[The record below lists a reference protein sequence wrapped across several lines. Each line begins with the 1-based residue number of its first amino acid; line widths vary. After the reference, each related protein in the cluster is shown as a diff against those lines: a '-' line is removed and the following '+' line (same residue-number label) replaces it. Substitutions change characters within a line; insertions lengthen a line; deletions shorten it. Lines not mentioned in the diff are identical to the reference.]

1 MASKKDKLL
10 NVGLGA
16 GLLGG
21 LLLALKYAV
30 RRPTKSPVPDTI
42 SPAIFA
48 TRVLQTSYGPVVYHE
63 SGSGQPLLFIHNIS
77 PGASSYEWSKV
88 YPDFAG
94 RFRVLA
100 LDMIGFGESA
110 RPDAQLGAED
120 CVRVL
125 AEFIRATCW
134 EQMPV
139 VIGSGLGAGFCAYL
153 ASQHPELVSRLIL
166 FMPTGRN
173 DIGQQRLPLSIR
185 MLSRMPLL
193 NRFAYRNYQSTK
205 TAMRLSL
212 AQSAFFDPS
221 RLTDETVDV
230 FTTCAQQYG
239 AEHAIFNFYTGRFN
253 FDLDSRM
260 KSVTQPV
267 SLLWSE
273 QAVSPPIDTPYHFQK
288 LLSNGSVGI
297 LKNTGTLAAIEDPA
311 QMSACLQEL
320 LTEDLHLFKAE

>member
-21 LLLALKYAV
+21 LLLALKFAV

-63 SGSGQPLLFIHNIS
+63 SGSGQPLLFIHNIA

-110 RPDAQLGAED
+110 RPDAQLAAQD

-166 FMPTGRN
+166 FMPTGQN
-173 DIGQQRLPLSIR
+173 DFGRQRLPFGTR
-185 MLSRMPLL
+185 MLSRFPLL

-205 TAMRLSL
+205 TAMRLAL
-212 AQSAFFDPS
+212 AQSGFSDPS

-239 AEHAIFNFYTGRFN
+239 AEHAIFNFFSGRFN
-253 FDLDSRM
+253 FDLESRM
-260 KSVTQPV
+260 KSVPHPV
-267 SLLWSE
+267 AFLWSE
-273 QAVSPPIDTPYHFQK
+273 QAEFPPVDSAYHFQK
-288 LLSNGSVGI
+288 ILGNSSVGI
-297 LKNTGTLAAIEDPA
+297 LKNAGTLAAIEDPA
-311 QMSACLQEL
+311 QMSAALKEL
-320 LTEDLHLFKAE
+320 LETDLHLFQAE

>member
-21 LLLALKYAV
+21 LLLTLKFAV

-48 TRVLQTSYGPVVYHE
+48 TRVLQTSLGPVVYHE
-63 SGSGQPLLFIHNIS
+63 SGSGQPLIFIHNIA

-94 RFRVLA
+94 RFHVLA
-100 LDMIGFGESA
+100 LDMIGFGEST
-110 RPDAQLGAED
+110 RPDAKLGAAD

-139 VIGSGLGAGFCAYL
+139 LVGSGLGAGFCAYL

-166 FMPTGRN
+166 YMPTGQSDFGR
-173 DIGQQRLPLSIR
+173 QRLTRGTRFLSLI
-185 MLSRMPLL
+185 PLL
-193 NRFAYRNYQSTK
+193 NQFAYRNYQSTK
-205 TAMRLSL
+205 TAMRMAL
-212 AQSAFFDPS
+212 AQSGFADPA

-239 AEHAIFNFYTGRFN
+239 AEHAVFNLLSGRFD
-253 FDLDSRM
+253 FDLESRI
-260 KSVTQPV
+260 KSVPQPV
-267 SLLWSE
+267 ALLWSE
-273 QAVSPPIDTPYHFQK
+273 QAVLPPLESAYHFQK
-288 LLSNGSVGI
+288 LLGGSSVGI
-297 LKNTGTLAAIEDPA
+297 LKNTGALAALEDPA
-311 QMSACLQEL
+311 QMSAVLGEL
-320 LTEDLHLFKAE
+320 LEENLRVFKVD

>member
-1 MASKKDKLL
+1 MKQKDKLL

-21 LLLALKYAV
+21 LLLALKFAV

-48 TRVLQTSYGPVVYHE
+48 TRVMQTSYGPVVYHE
-63 SGSGQPLLFIHNIS
+63 SGSGQPLVFIHNIG

-110 RPDAQLGAED
+110 RPDAKLGSED

-125 AEFIRATCW
+125 AEFIRLTCW
-134 EQMPV
+134 EQMPIL
-139 VIGSGLGAGFCAYL
+139 IGSGLGAGFCACL
-153 ASQHPELVSRLIL
+153 AARHPELVSRLIL
-166 FMPTGRN
+166 FMPTGGTDFGR
-173 DIGQQRLPLSIR
+173 RLLSKRTRI
-185 MLSRMPLL
+185 LSRLPLL

-205 TAMRLSL
+205 VAMRFWL
-212 AQSAFFDPS
+212 AQSGFFDPA

-239 AEHAIFNFYTGRFN
+239 AEHAIFNFYSGRLN
-253 FDLDSRM
+253 IDLESRM
-260 KSVTQPV
+260 KSVIHPV
-267 SLLWSE
+267 ALLWSE
-273 QAVSPPIDTPYHFQK
+273 HAGFPPIDKAWQFQK
-288 LLSNGSVGI
+288 M
-297 LKNTGTLAAIEDPA
+297 LKNSSVSIVKNAGVLAAIEDPA
-311 QMSACLQEL
+311 QMISILGGL
-320 LTEDLHLFKAE
+320 LEENLRVLKADE

>member
-1 MASKKDKLL
+1 MPSKKDKLL

-21 LLLALKYAV
+21 LLLALKFAV

-48 TRVLQTSYGPVVYHE
+48 TRVMQTSYGPVVYHE
-63 SGSGQPLLFIHNIS
+63 SGSGQPLIFIHQIA

-88 YPDFAG
+88 YPDFPG

-110 RPDAQLGAED
+110 RPDAKLEASD

-125 AEFIRATCW
+125 AEFIRSTCW

-139 VIGSGLGAGFCAYL
+139 LIGSGLGAGFCACL

-166 FMPTGRN
+166 FMPTGGN
-173 DIGQQRLPLSIR
+173 DFGRRPLPRRARL
-185 MLSRMPLL
+185 LSRMPLL
-193 NRFAYRNYQSTK
+193 NRFAYRNYQSTR
-205 TAMRLSL
+205 TAMRLLL
-212 AQSAFFDPS
+212 AESAFFDPAK
-221 RLTDETVDV
+221 LTDETVDV

-239 AEHAIFNFYTGRFN
+239 AEHAVFSYHTGRFN
-253 FDLDSRM
+253 FDLEARL
-260 KSVTQPV
+260 KPVTKPV
-267 SLLWSE
+267 ALLWSE
-273 QAVSPPIDTPYHFQK
+273 AATFPPIESAHALQQ
-288 LLSNGSVGI
+288 LAGNASLSI
-297 LKNTGTLAAIEDPA
+297 LKNTGTLAAIEDPE
-311 QMSACLQEL
+311 QMIAALNDLLEPEL
-320 LTEDLHLFKAE
+320 HVFKAG

>member
-21 LLLALKYAV
+21 VLLALKFAV

-63 SGSGQPLLFIHNIS
+63 SGSGQPLIFIHHIA

-94 RFRVLA
+94 RFHVLA

-110 RPDAQLGAED
+110 RPDAKLGASD

-139 VIGSGLGAGFCAYL
+139 LVGSGLGAGFCAYL

-166 FMPTGRN
+166 FMPTGQN
-173 DIGQQRLPLSIR
+173 DFGRQPLSSGTR
-185 MLSRMPLL
+185 LLSRIPLL
-193 NRFAYRNYQSTK
+193 NQFAYRNYQSTK
-205 TAMRLSL
+205 TAMRLAL
-212 AQSAFFDPS
+212 AQSCFCDPA

-230 FTTCAQQYG
+230 FSTCAQQYG
-239 AEHAIFNFYTGRFN
+239 AEHAIFNLFSGRFN
-253 FDLDSRM
+253 FDLESRI
-260 KSVTQPV
+260 KTISQPV
-267 SLLWSE
+267 SFLWSE
-273 QAVSPPIDTPYHFQK
+273 QPALPPLDTATQFQK
-288 LLSNGSVGI
+288 LLTGSSLGI

-311 QMSACLQEL
+311 QMSAVLDEL
-320 LTEDLHLFKAE
+320 LEENLRIFKAD

>member
-1 MASKKDKLL
+1 MTIKKDKLL

-21 LLLALKYAV
+21 LLLALKFAV
-30 RRPTKSPVPDTI
+30 RRPTKSRVPDTI

-48 TRVLQTSYGPVVYHE
+48 TRVMQTSYGPVVYHE
-63 SGSGQPLLFIHNIS
+63 SGSGQPLIFIHDIA

-110 RPDAQLGAED
+110 RPDAKLGATD

-134 EQMPV
+134 DQMPV
-139 VIGSGLGAGFCAYL
+139 VIGSGLGAGFCAFL

-166 FMPTGRN
+166 FMPAGGN
-173 DIGQQRLPLSIR
+173 EFGPQRLSLRARI
-185 MLSRMPLL
+185 LSRMPLF

-205 TAMRLSL
+205 TAMRLFL
-212 AQSAFFDPS
+212 ARIGFFDPS
-221 RLTDETVDV
+221 RLTEETVDV

-239 AEHAIFNFYTGRFN
+239 AEHAIFNFHSGRFN
-253 FDLDSRM
+253 FDLESRL

-267 SLLWSE
+267 SILWSE
-273 QAVSPPIDTPYHFQK
+273 QAVASPLDMAYHFQK
-288 LLSNGSVGI
+288 LLGHSTVG
-297 LKNTGTLAAIEDPA
+297 LVKNAGTLAAIEDPA
-311 QMSACLQEL
+311 QMSAL
-320 LTEDLHLFKAE
+320 LDGLLGEGLRVFEPG